1 MHSAFVARAKP
12 AVPIWFVSSAN
23 WRQVRRSLGKRWEGY
38 LDAVGFEPKPGRFLL
53 LPGGK
58 GVGGA
63 VLGIEAPEA
72 KFKDRFLPGILAE
85 LLPAGTYRFANTPHD
100 PRIATLA
107 FALGCY
113 RFRRYR
119 ADKAKVVCLVT
130 PDGVDGAE
138 LTRIVEA
145 VTLARDLVN
154 TPANDMGPDEL
165 ETAARDLAKRHGAGV
180 RTIEGEK
187 LLGANY
193 PLIHAVGRAAARAP
207 RLIDVTWGDPACPK
221 VTVVGKGVCFDTGGL
236 NIKPET
242 NMRLMKKDMGGA
254 ATALA
259 LAHMLMARASRVK

>member
-1 MHSAFVARAKP
+1 MGGMVPPAPTPSSDDVRKLQEAVAELGAALDRLDREAARA
-12 AVPIWFVSSAN
+12 SAAAAE
-23 WRQVRRSLGKRWEGY
+23 QAHDVRELGKRLIE
-38 LDAVGFEPKPGRFLL
+38 LADLLAGRFGQL
-53 LPGGK
+53 GDC
-58 GVGGA
+58 VGA
-63 VLGIEAPEA
+63 VEREVKTLPFYATIIGGLVALIVAVA
-72 KFKDRFLPGILAE
+72 GLTYAAITFDR
-85 LLPAGTYRFANTPHD
+85 PHE
-100 PRIATLA
+100 P
-107 FALGCY
+107 
-113 RFRRYR
+113 
-119 ADKAKVVCLVT
+119 
-130 PDGVDGAE
+130 
-138 LTRIVEA
+138 
-145 VTLARDLVN
+145 
-154 TPANDMGPDEL
+154 
-165 ETAARDLAKRHGAGV
+165 ETAARDLAKRHGASV